1 MSDLNIKKIDWK
13 GFCISIVVSVLLSF
27 IYCYFLGE
35 LNWQNWA
42 DVVNIFLSMTALPA
56 LFISF
61 AVFNNLNDVKKQIEK
76 ENKLKN
82 FYDRREQQELNNFL
96 NNYSNFYKTN
106 SQSLQKDIENILLDK
121 TGFSQNFHDRVK
133 QNCYSCKQS
142 IDSYRYVKS
151 WVSIN
156 GRDLEITGEENVYSF
171 DIQSINNL
179 PNLLNNG
186 YSNREQIKDKDFC
199 QNLQKGLTEFEK
211 LCDYL
216 IIEAGKGESS
226 LSKEDQGESQ
236 QQNLAGGE
244 FFD

>member
-1 MSDLNIKKIDWK
+1 M
-13 GFCISIVVSVLLSF
+13 
-27 IYCYFLGE
+27 
-35 LNWQNWA
+35 
-42 DVVNIFLSMTALPA
+42 
-56 LFISF
+56 
-61 AVFNNLNDVKKQIEK
+61 
-76 ENKLKN
+76 
-82 FYDRREQQELNNFL
+82 
-96 NNYSNFYKTN
+96 
-106 SQSLQKDIENILLDK
+106 
-121 TGFSQNFHDRVK
+121 K

-142 IDSYRYVKS
+142 IDSYIYVKS